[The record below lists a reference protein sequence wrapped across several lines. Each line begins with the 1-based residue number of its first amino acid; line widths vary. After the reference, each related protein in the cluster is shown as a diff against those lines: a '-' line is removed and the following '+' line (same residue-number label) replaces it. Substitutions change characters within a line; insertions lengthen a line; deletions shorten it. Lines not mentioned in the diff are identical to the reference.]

1 MPAPAGEITASYYDD
16 YKVEIVT
23 GTIGWT
29 VPAGVTS
36 VDYLVIGGGGG
47 GGGLLA
53 AVRTGFGQAGVVKE
67 GTLTVVPEDVY
78 ELTQGDGGVSG
89 AAVWNDDWGWLWLNG
104 VAGSQSSIGSL
115 VVAAGGLPATSSG
128 DYTAAQRA
136 GKSGTFWNKVLSDVG
151 GGGVAPGAG
160 ETKYGTN
167 GIVAIRYKFLLRLT
181 TDNVTD
187 VLVTE
192 FVANGSIDNG
202 DATRRGFCY
211 YEGMSGNP
219 TIYDSIVEE
228 TGSYTAEAFSLTIDT
243 LTSNSN
249 YRVRAFA
256 ENSVGVVYG
265 ETIQACTDA
274 DDGVDGTVTATELAY
289 FELTNAE
296 FRGGIVADD
305 ELYVA
310 LGDRVLYIT
319 KTGAVGYVG
328 QLSTTTG
335 YVSMAFNGAQILI
348 VDGTVYGKYVTK
360 SSKAWNSISHVDFP
374 AASSCTFID
383 GYFVVTKVGTGEF
396 YLSAIYDAAT
406 WNALDYATAEGR
418 PDDLHRCLNANN
430 SLWLMGSGTT
440 EVWYNTGDVNFPFAR
455 IQGAVIEDGVVG
467 PTAATIIKDQIYF
480 LSDKLEIVRTVGYQ
494 RQKISTLHIDTAIQT
509 YSKVD
514 DAITFSYAMDGH
526 TFFVITFPTVDKTWV
541 FDTTTNAWHEWE
553 SYKTQGLAT
562 YGRHRGSDCFY
573 LNNAYY
579 ICDHTNGNIY
589 EIDPLTYNDGGEPIR
604 RIRRTQFI
612 SKDKKNITHHEINL
626 EFELID
632 AIEYGTAPSVG
643 LRYSDDNTNSWSVY
657 RYNNFATVNTPK
669 ARQIWRRLGISRT
682 RIYEVFT
689 NANCKFVLMG
699 ASAVL
704 EDFKE

>member
-1 MPAPAGEITASYYDD
+1 MPVLAGEITASYYDD
-16 YKVEIVT
+16 YKVEIAT

-36 VDYLVIGGGGG
+36 IDYLVIGGGGG
-47 GGGLLA
+47 GGGLFA
-53 AVRTGFGQAGVVKE
+53 GVKTGNGQAGVIKE
-67 GTLTVVPEDVY
+67 GTITVVPDDVY
-78 ELTQGDGGVSG
+78 DLTTGKGGDTG
-89 AAVWNDDWGWLWLNG
+89 AFAWNDDWGWVWANG
-104 VAGSQSSIGSL
+104 DGGNASSIGSL
-115 VVAAGGLPATSSG
+115 IVSNGGLGATTFK
-128 DYTAAQRA
+128 DYTSAERT
-136 GKSGTFWNKVLSDVG
+136 GKSGTFWNQVLSDVG
-151 GGGVAPGAG
+151 GGGK
-160 ETKYGTN
+160 TKPSNVDGVD
-167 GIVAIRYKFLLRLT
+167 GIVAIRYKFSLRLT

-187 VLVTE
+187 VLATK

-310 LGDRVLYIT
+310 LGDRALYIT

-328 QLSTTTG
+328 QLATTTG
-335 YVSMAFNGAQILI
+335 FVSMAYNGAQILI

-360 SSKAWNSISHVDFP
+360 SSKAWNSINHVDFP

-383 GYFVVTKVGTGEF
+383 GYFVVTRAGTGEF
-396 YLSAIYDAAT
+396 YLSTIYDAAE
-406 WNALDYATAEGR
+406 WNALNYATAEGR
-418 PDDLHRCLNANN
+418 PDNLYRCLNANN
-430 SLWLMGSGTT
+430 SLWLLGSDTT
-440 EVWYNTGDVNFPFAR
+440 EVWYNTGDANFPFAR
-455 IQGAVIEDGVVG
+455 IQGAVIEDGTVG
-467 PTAATIIKDQIYF
+467 PTAVTIIKDQIYF
-480 LSDKLEIVRTVGYQ
+480 LSDKLEIVRTIGYQ

-509 YSKVD
+509 YSRVD
-514 DAITFSYAMDGH
+514 DAIAFSYAMDGH
-526 TFFVITFPTVDKTWV
+526 TFFVITFPTADKTWV
-541 FDTTTNAWHEWE
+541 YDLTTSAWHEWE
-553 SYKTQGLAT
+553 SFKSQGLAT

-573 LNNAYY
+573 LNNKYY

-589 EIDPLTYNDGGEPIR
+589 EIDPLTYNDGGESIR

-612 SKDKKNITHHEINL
+612 DKDKKNITHHEINL

-632 AIEYGTAPSVG
+632 AIEYGAAPSVG
-643 LRYSDDNTNSWSVY
+643 LRYSDDNTNSWSAY
-657 RYNNFATVNTPK
+657 RYNNFATIDTPRV
-669 ARQIWRRLGISRT
+669 RQVWRRLGISRS

-689 NANCKFVLMG
+689 NAHCKFILMG